1 MSQVQRRETRAEQ
14 TEQISRRLREVA
26 LQHIANVGIDGLSMV
41 RVAEDAQ
48 VSKSPLYRRYDD
60 SVDLAVDVW
69 DHHLRE
75 HLQFLLERIREYVEN
90 GDDSSLKW
98 LVMEMHKPSIESV
111 ALIECMA
118 AARRFEYLLES
129 IEIDLERELDDYLA
143 SVSHLP
149 MDIALSY
156 VTFVFGGLL
165 IGSLLPTSQSET
177 MRAFSLWDKYLRDN
191 AFHSDQ
197 QMPTEIRPVPLDV
210 PHSDDQTLGHLVTA
224 ATKVIMRTGF
234 EKATANR
241 ISRYANKAFS
251 TSYSYFDSKEELMIF
266 ATEFVFRDSI
276 VRNDI
281 MLLQGDEQQLV
292 ELAASRLRELGTSS
306 ASEEVRIFRIEAT
319 LAARHY
325 ADLQVAVKKLFRQSL
340 DQILSISNPQKEI
353 QETVRSVWVG
363 VRIAGFGHN
372 IFGLVARQHGDINW
386 MSTARAATL
395 LVREHAMKNY
405 VEDAS
410 AKMVS

>member
-26 LQHIANVGIDGLSMV
+26 LQHIASVGVDGLSMV

-75 HLQFLLERIREYVEN
+75 HLQFLLERIREYVVS
-90 GDDSSLKW
+90 DDESSLKW
-98 LVMEMHKPSIESV
+98 LVSQMHKPSTESA
-111 ALIECMA
+111 ALIECIA
-118 AARRFEYLLES
+118 AARRFEYLLEAV
-129 IEIDLERELDDYLA
+129 EIDLERELDEYLA

-156 VTFVFGGLL
+156 VTYVFGGLL
-165 IGSLLPTSQSET
+165 IGSLLPTSQSEA
-177 MRAFSLWDKYLRDN
+177 MRAFSLWAGYLRDD
-191 AFHSDQ
+191 AFYSDQ
-197 QMPTEIRPVPLDV
+197 PMPTEVRPIPLNV
-210 PHSDDQTLGHLVTA
+210 PHSDDQTLGNLVTA

-251 TSYSYFDSKEELMIF
+251 TSYAYFDSKEELMMY

-281 MLLQGDEQQLV
+281 MLAQGDEQQHT
-292 ELAASRLRELGTSS
+292 ELAASRLREVSTAS
-306 ASEEVRIFRIEAT
+306 ASEEARIFRVEAT

-325 ADLQVAVKKLFRQSL
+325 AELQDAVKNLFRQSL
-340 DQILSISNPQKEI
+340 DQILSISNPRKEI
-353 QETVRSVWVG
+353 QEEVRSVWVG

-372 IFGLVARQHGDINW
+372 VLGLVARRHSDINW
-386 MSTARAATL
+386 MSTARAAAL

-405 VEDAS
+405 VDDDF